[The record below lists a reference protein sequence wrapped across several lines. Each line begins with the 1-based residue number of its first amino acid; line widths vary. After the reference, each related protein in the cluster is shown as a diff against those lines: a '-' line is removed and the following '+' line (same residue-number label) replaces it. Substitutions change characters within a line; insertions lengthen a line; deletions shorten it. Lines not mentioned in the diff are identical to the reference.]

1 MVSMD
6 ILKILR
12 KIASICQVTMVSM
25 DILKIMRK
33 IASICHKSYT
43 CLPKMLLKN
52 QYENIEN
59 KLGTLQGIL
68 LNL

>member
-1 MVSMD
+1 
-6 ILKILR
+6 
-12 KIASICQVTMVSM
+12 MVSM

-68 LNL
+68 QNL